1 LIHFIRELF
10 FPEVCVVCN
19 RPLSTG
25 EKIICRKCLYDLPL
39 THYEFDNKNALAR
52 QLQVRTKLH
61 KAIALMFYGKF
72 LSSSKL
78 IHALKY
84 KGRKEIGPLL
94 AQYLTEPLSKDPPDI
109 IIPIPLHPEK
119 RKLRGYNQTEGIAQ
133 TLANELGSSYHN
145 EILIKTLHNPSQT
158 KKKPL
163 ERDRNVQKVFDVKN
177 KNLIRNK
184 HILLVDDVI
193 TTGSTISHA
202 ANELYKHGAGKISV
216 ACLAF
221 KKD

>member
-1 LIHFIRELF
+1 M
-10 FPEVCVVCN
+10 CVVCN
-19 RPLSTG
+19 GPLSTG
-25 EKIICRKCLYDLPL
+25 EQLICRKCLFNLPY
-39 THYEFDNKNALAR
+39 THYDFDNKNALAGL
-52 QLQVRTKLH
+52 LQVRMKLH

-94 AQYLTEPLSKDPPDI
+94 AQYLIEPISKDPPEL

-119 RKLRGYNQTEGIAQ
+119 RKIRGYNQTEGIAE
-133 TLANELGSSYHN
+133 TLAEGLKAEYDR
-145 EILIKTLHNPSQT
+145 EVLIKTSHNPSQT

-163 ERDRNVQKVFDVKN
+163 ERDRNVHRVFKVIKKHQVTG
-177 KNLIRNK
+177 K

-202 ANELYKHGAGKISV
+202 TNELYKHGAGKISV

-221 KKD
+221 KND